1 MKILLKII
9 VAISAFGITFGQI
22 PSYVPTNGLVGW
34 WGFNGNADDGSV
46 YSNNGTPQGAL
57 LTNDRFNSPNQ
68 AYILNNLNDLI
79 VTSGSSPVSELNA
92 NNQFTISLW
101 FQIPTQFNN
110 SSLYLFNNGIKTQNG
125 FFIVI
130 DQNDGA
136 YGKNKYMLAVNIGGK
151 ISTNYFTVQDEVK
164 NWTNV
169 IGTYDGIKLSIY
181 INSKLKNTASKSVS
195 FICPNTIFQFAD
207 WDNPTTPIV
216 FKRKID
222 DIGVWNRVLSQ
233 QEIDQ
238 TYDALKGLNTIVSN
252 KTDVSCNGG
261 TDGSASIEVSG
272 GIPPYFY
279 NWNTVPPQTTKTA
292 TGLKAGKYEVSVSD
306 SVGTLDTI
314 IVTIS
319 EPSPVIKPIIVGD
332 AIICLDYPISTFT
345 VDSKLGYRITWNTP
359 KNGRIIGSNSRDSV
373 VVEWQNSGIDTVY
386 ARYTDAQTGC
396 YEETKKA
403 VLVGNPLTPSI
414 QGSASTCIDT
424 VPVTYR
430 TRFQAGQSYG
440 WSKPRL
446 GTIIG
451 AINLDSVQ
459 IEWNASGQDTLTLR
473 EFTIA
478 TGCFKDTSLIITIN
492 PRPQPSIS
500 GKSELV
506 EYSQSNVYSVSNE
519 SGSSYEWSIVEG
531 DAEIEKKNGNSI
543 ELKAGK
549 SGIVI
554 IKIIQTTSDGCKN
567 EAQYTITVKSAT
579 GITESRSKSFSVYPN
594 PNNGQ
599 EELIIELPST
609 SLHKMRIELIDL
621 LGITRYEGMIPSQ
634 TSRHVI
640 QLSDMPKGMYT
651 IRLITRDGVLSEKVI
666 VE

>member
-1 MKILLKII
+1 
-9 VAISAFGITFGQI
+9 VGQI
-22 PSYVPTNGLVGW
+22 PPYIPTDSLVGW
-34 WGFNGNADDGSV
+34 WPFNGNANDESGNG
-46 YSNNGTPQGAL
+46 NNGVLGVVESST
-57 LTNDRFNSPNQ
+57 DRLGKPNSSFLFKGTGSITIPHS
-68 AYILNNLNDLI
+68 ASLNSKEI
-79 VTSGSSPVSELNA
+79 S
-92 NNQFTISLW
+92 ISLW
-101 FQIPTQFNN
+101 FVTT
-110 SSLYLFNNGIKTQNG
+110 STNNGSLIYKTSASAKNESYG
-125 FFIVI
+125 CVI
-130 DQNDGA
+130 H
-136 YGKNKYMLAVNIGGK
+136 YPTVN
-151 ISTNYFTVQDEVK
+151 NTVWSVK
-164 NWTNV
+164 NGNNCLKPGAGWKTLNMQ
-169 IGTYDGIKLSIY
+169 ISSISDGNWHHLICTYDGSV
-181 INSKLKNTASKSVS
+181 SKLYLDGSMIVEDTFTKGVIDNCAGEINIGKGYDDKYLFEGKIDDLAIWNRSLGIEEV
-195 FICPNTIFQFAD
+195 NTIF
-207 WDNPTTPIV
+207 N
-216 FKRKID
+216 
-222 DIGVWNRVLSQ
+222 S
-233 QEIDQ
+233 
-238 TYDALKGLNTIVSN
+238 LKSLKSIVSN
-252 KTDVSCNGG
+252 KSDVSCNGG

-272 GIPPYFY
+272 GIPPYSY
-279 NWNTVPPQTTKTA
+279 NWNTVPPQTTKIA
-292 TGLKAGKYEVSVSD
+292 TGLKAGTYEVSVSD

-314 IVTIS
+314 LVTIS
-319 EPSPVIKPIIVGD
+319 EPSPIIKPIIVGY
-332 AIICLDYPISTFT
+332 AIICLDYPISTYT
-345 VDSKLGYRITWNTP
+345 VDSKSGYNITWSTP
-359 KNGRIIGSNSRDSV
+359 QNGRIIGSNSRDSV
-373 VVEWQNSGIDTVY
+373 VVEWLNSGIDTVY

-403 VLVGNPLTPSI
+403 VLIGNPLTPSI

-424 VPVTYR
+424 IPVTYR

-459 IEWNASGQDTLTLR
+459 IEWNASGQDTLILR

-506 EYSQSNVYSVSNE
+506 EYAQSNVYSVSNE